1 MKTMLRFGVAAV
13 AILSAVATAS
23 AQAKVKIG
31 VLGDMS
37 GPYADFGGH
46 GSVEAVK
53 LGDCQEFCVWGRV
66 DHHALTNRS
75 SNMMANWVFASHH
88 SRGGI
93 FHVPATWRKTR

>member
-1 MKTMLRFGVAAV
+1 MDLPNVAELP
-13 AILSAVATAS
+13 AIREPTKEPPNYFRLALSPELS
-23 AQAKVKIG
+23 
-31 VLGDMS
+31 DE
-37 GPYADFGGH
+37 DRGH
-46 GSVEAVK
+46 
-53 LGDCQEFCVWGRV
+53 CQEFCVWGRV